1 MDGSNV
7 GRPAQAICGDDVEA
21 LITVCV
27 LGMCVAFF
35 LLAGHFPELVADPGG
50 LALFPR
56 IVAVVTGAAS
66 LAFLIQ
72 LLVRR
77 QLRSR
82 NPAGLLHTTG
92 TWVREHRQ
100 EILSFA
106 LVGALPFGISWLG
119 FIPAIA
125 VFTASLLLVFR
136 VALIPL
142 ALTTVFTTAG
152 IYAAYAL
159 ALGAVLPVGR
169 LWN

>member
-1 MDGSNV
+1 
-7 GRPAQAICGDDVEA
+7 VEA
-21 LITVCV
+21 LIAACV
-27 LGMCVAFF
+27 LGMCIVFY

-77 QLRSR
+77 QLQARKPARSFGA
-82 NPAGLLHTTG
+82 AGA
-92 TWVREHRQ
+92 WIRERRQ

-106 LVGALPFGISWLG
+106 LVGALPFGINWLG

-136 VALIPL
+136 VTLIPL
-142 ALTTVFTTAG
+142 VLTTVFTAAG
-152 IYAAYAL
+152 VYAAYAL